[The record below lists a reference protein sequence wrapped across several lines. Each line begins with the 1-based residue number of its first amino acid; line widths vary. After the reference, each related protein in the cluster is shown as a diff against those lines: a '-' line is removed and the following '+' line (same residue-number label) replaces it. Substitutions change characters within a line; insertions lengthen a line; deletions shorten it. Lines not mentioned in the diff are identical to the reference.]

1 MSTLFLKGPSANVRI
16 VAFILAS
23 LIMMTVDHRQ
33 GHLERVRSV
42 LTVFVY
48 PLQYVADLPVT
59 VINWASE
66 SLTTRAGLVKENTR
80 LREEQ
85 LILSSKV
92 QKFEIL
98 EAENERLREM
108 LKSSEKLGERVLI
121 AELLAVDLQPF
132 RHQIVINKGRRESVY
147 EGQPIVDANGVMG
160 QVVHVGP
167 FSSTV
172 LLLTDPMHAIPVQI
186 NRNGLRSVA
195 VGTGQSHVLQL
206 EHLPNNVDI
215 KEGDLVVSSGLGSR
229 FPPGYPVGI
238 VYNISRVPGEPF
250 AKVTIL
256 PSAQLEKSRE
266 VLLVWPK
273 SISQLPSNFES
284 PLDDPN
290 LLDDL
295 DVSAWQ

>member
-1 MSTLFLKGPSANVRI
+1 
-16 VAFILAS
+16 
-23 LIMMTVDHRQ
+23 MMTVDHRQ

-66 SLTTRAGLVKENTR
+66 SLTTRACLVKENTR

-147 EGQPIVDANGVMG
+147 EGQPIVDANGVRG

>member
-1 MSTLFLKGPSANVRI
+1 MRI

-33 GHLERVRSV
+33 GHLEKVRSA
-42 LTVFVY
+42 LSVFVY
-48 PLQYVADLPVT
+48 PLQYVASLPITVT
-59 VINWASE
+59 NWASE
-66 SLTTRAGLVKENTR
+66 AFVTRANLMEENAR
-80 LREEQ
+80 LRDEQ
-85 LILSSKV
+85 LVLSSKV
-92 QKFEIL
+92 QKVEIL
-98 EAENERLREM
+98 KAENERLREM
-108 LKSSEKLGERVLI
+108 LQSSEKLDERVLI

-132 RHQIVINKGRRESVY
+132 RHQIVINKGQREGVY
-147 EGQPIVDANGVMG
+147 DGQPIVDANGVMG

-172 LLLTDPMHAIPVQI
+172 LLLTDPSHAIPVQI

-195 VGTGQSHVLQL
+195 VGTGQSHILQL
-206 EHLPNNVDI
+206 EHLSNNVDI

-229 FPPGYPVGI
+229 FPPGYPVGV

-250 AKVTIL
+250 AKVTII

-273 SISQLPSNFES
+273 ANLESSPNFE
-284 PLDDPN
+284 
-290 LLDDL
+290 LLSGDTDT
-295 DVSAWQ
+295 SAEL

>member
-1 MSTLFLKGPSANVRI
+1 MRI

-23 LIMMTVDHRQ
+23 IIMMTVDHRQ

-48 PLQYVADLPVT
+48 PLQYVANLPVT
-59 VINWASE
+59 VINWVSE

-108 LKSSEKLGERVLI
+108 LKSSEKLDERVLI
-121 AELLAVDLQPF
+121 AELLAIDLQPF
-132 RHQIVINKGRRESVY
+132 RHQIVINKGRREGVY

-172 LLLTDPMHAIPVQI
+172 LLLTDPIHAIPVRI

-238 VYNISRVPGEPF
+238 VCVIGPPWSR
-250 AKVTIL
+250 
-256 PSAQLEKSRE
+256 LE
-266 VLLVWPK
+266 
-273 SISQLPSNFES
+273 
-284 PLDDPN
+284 
-290 LLDDL
+290 
-295 DVSAWQ
+295 A

>member
-1 MSTLFLKGPSANVRI
+1 MRI

-23 LIMMTVDHRQ
+23 IIMMTVDHRQ

-48 PLQYVADLPVT
+48 PLQYVANLPVK
-59 VINWASE
+59 VINWVSE

-108 LKSSEKLGERVLI
+108 LKSSEKLDERVLI
-121 AELLAVDLQPF
+121 AELLAIDLQPF
-132 RHQIVINKGRRESVY
+132 RHQIVINKGRREGVY

-172 LLLTDPMHAIPVQI
+172 LLLTDPIHAIPVRI

-238 VYNISRVPGEPF
+238 VYNISQVPGEPF
-250 AKVTIL
+250 AKVSIL

-273 SISQLPSNFES
+273 SSPELPSNFES

-295 DVSAWQ
+295 DVSARQ

>member
-1 MSTLFLKGPSANVRI
+1 MRI

-23 LIMMTVDHRQ
+23 IIMMTVDHRQ

-48 PLQYVADLPVT
+48 PLQYVANLPVK
-59 VINWASE
+59 VINWVSE

-108 LKSSEKLGERVLI
+108 LKSSEKLDERVLI
-121 AELLAVDLQPF
+121 AELLAIDLQPF
-132 RHQIVINKGRRESVY
+132 RHQIVINKGRREGVY

-172 LLLTDPMHAIPVQI
+172 LLLTDPIHAIPVRI

-250 AKVTIL
+250 AKVSIL

-273 SISQLPSNFES
+273 SSPELPSNFES

-295 DVSAWQ
+295 DVSARQ